1 MTCAAIFAGNVECVD
16 LLVVGGSVDNV
27 RVAAEAARK
36 GEKVLL
42 ATAWPYLGDDMAAT
56 LELGFGGGVPDD
68 PLLRRMWTSSSDLA
82 PFDYT
87 PDRRSDGIRYIY
99 HNDRLDRLSEPG
111 RPPSPADSV
120 WYTGDVS
127 FKCRLRGAARVST
140 VEVLVLTT
148 RKMADDGVT
157 AEQAND
163 PSRNTLAATASVEGT
178 VAGGSADGR
187 RLVFRN
193 CGRAFTVRG
202 DYYRGDADAVSFVAD
217 VDEEIGGA
225 NLVVRQDPAA
235 SRQLVSRIWLHRA
248 GAERTVSIPTPLKV
262 KRVLDAELMESG
274 ASFITLSPVRRV
286 FRSADGTPEGKYVI
300 VIFTILDGGSYPTDA
315 LNLGRDILRLDAYQA
330 DQVAAY
336 GATKNATTGE
346 LRLTGNMA
354 FFFDV
359 PTDYDPA
366 QGTVTVS
373 GKPVALPAE

>member
-1 MTCAAIFAGNVECVD
+1 MNWAAVAFLATVTCGILSAGAEESVD

-42 ATAWPYLGDDMAAT
+42 ATTWPYLGDDMAAT

-87 PDRRSDGIRYIY
+87 PDRRSDGIRHIY

-163 PSRNTLAATASVEGT
+163 PSRNTLAATAAVGGT
-178 VAGGSADGR
+178 VVGGPADGR
-187 RLVFRN
+187 SLVFRSR
-193 CGRAFTVRG
+193 GRVFTVRG

-225 NLVVRQDPAA
+225 NLVVRQDSAA
-235 SRQLVSRIWLHRA
+235 RRRTHGRWCVVHH
-248 GAERTVSIPTPLKV
+248 AEP
-262 KRVLDAELMESG
+262 G
-274 ASFITLSPVRRV
+274 
-286 FRSADGTPEGKYVI
+286 
-300 VIFTILDGGSYPTDA
+300 
-315 LNLGRDILRLDAYQA
+315 
-330 DQVAAY
+330 
-336 GATKNATTGE
+336 
-346 LRLTGNMA
+346 
-354 FFFDV
+354 
-359 PTDYDPA
+359 A
-366 QGTVTVS
+366 QGVS
-373 GKPVALPAE
+373 QCGRNAGRGGARQQIGAPRGPRAPRRRRSGRSRLCVDWRSEVLARRRRGGENASSRRRFGNAARREVSDSKHVHHGNRMALFVFDAAWRRYVS

>member
-1 MTCAAIFAGNVECVD
+1 MNRTLAAAFAVMTCAACFAGNVECVD

-27 RVAAEAARK
+27 RVAADAARK

-87 PDRRSDGIRYIY
+87 PDRRSDGIRHIY

-163 PSRNTLAATASVEGT
+163 PSCSAAAARSSRCAATIT
-178 VAGGSADGR
+178 
-187 RLVFRN
+187 
-193 CGRAFTVRG
+193 
-202 DYYRGDADAVSFVAD
+202 
-217 VDEEIGGA
+217 
-225 NLVVRQDPAA
+225 
-235 SRQLVSRIWLHRA
+235 
-248 GAERTVSIPTPLKV
+248 AETPTPSLSSPMWT
-262 KRVLDAELMESG
+262 KRSEGRILWSARIPPRL
-274 ASFITLSPVRRV
+274 ASL
-286 FRSADGTPEGKYVI
+286 
-300 VIFTILDGGSYPTDA
+300 
-315 LNLGRDILRLDAYQA
+315 
-330 DQVAAY
+330 
-336 GATKNATTGE
+336 
-346 LRLTGNMA
+346 
-354 FFFDV
+354 
-359 PTDYDPA
+359 
-366 QGTVTVS
+366 
-373 GKPVALPAE
+373 